1 MQSDLRKVLMVWSSR
16 NWETGLIVG
25 RELKVA
31 SAVGFVKACLDVTQS
46 EESLVLAAKAILAA
60 RLALNT
66 LPKVH
71 LRISRLIVEFTII
84 FSNSARSVFKSASD
98 ITETN

>member
-1 MQSDLRKVLMVWSSR
+1 MVLNAKGVI
-16 NWETGLIVG
+16 GLIVG

-46 EESLVLAAKAILAA
+46 EESLVLGAKALLAA

-66 LPKVH
+66 LSKVSSVNEEAH
-71 LRISRLIVEFTII
+71 HRIHSHISKLYGI
-84 FSNSARSVFKSASD
+84 ASQNP
-98 ITETN
+98 EQRY